1 MSMKMTTPQKAI
13 DDYLE
18 ECIRRAEE
26 AVIYNLQYIG
36 EQVLNRVR
44 SAGSYQ
50 DRTGNLRSSTGYVIA
65 KDGRIVSSSDFAAV
79 KSGGKTGSR
88 SGKEFAKSLAS
99 RYGEGIVLIVV
110 AGMSYAYYVKKR
122 GYDVLDSGELLA
134 DDLVPRMLRSLGF
147 KV

>member
-1 MSMKMTTPQKAI
+1 MSMKMTTTQKAI

-18 ECIRRAEE
+18 ERIKRAEE

-44 SAGSYQ
+44 TAGSYQ
-50 DRTGNLRSSTGYVIA
+50 DRTGNLRSSTGYVIVR
-65 KDGRIVSSSDFAAV
+65 DGRIVSSSDFSAV
-79 KSGGKTGSR
+79 KTGGKGSKD
-88 SGKEFAKSLAS
+88 GKSFAKSLAA
-99 RYGEGIVLIVV
+99 RYSEGIVLIVV

-134 DDLVPRMLRSLGF
+134 DDLVPRMLRGLGF
-147 KV
+147 RV